1 MRPMRY
7 ALPLLA
13 LSLVAA
19 AAQAQPLALPA
30 PRVVQVT
37 GEGEMTVVPD
47 RAQLSMAIEA
57 RNVELATA
65 ERSVNE
71 ATRAALAALR
81 GLGLKDEDISTA
93 SYAVNPEYDWVD
105 NRQSFRGYLARR
117 EINLT
122 LRDLTKMGDVML
134 KLTKAGVNQIN
145 PPVLQSSKLKQ
156 IERGALAAAMD
167 DAVGQARVVAES
179 LTMKLGPVRSVNVG
193 GSALPPP
200 MPEPRVMMMKASADA
215 AGMSGN
221 EQTGFSAGVIRVE
234 SRVAAEFELLP
245 AAAP

>member
-1 MRPMRY
+1 MRRL
-7 ALPLLA
+7 LPLLA
-13 LSLVAA
+13 LSFAA
-19 AAQAQPLALPA
+19 VAQAQPPAQGPA

-37 GEGEMTVVPD
+37 GQGETTVAPD

-57 RNVELATA
+57 RNAELATA
-65 ERSVNE
+65 ERSVNDS
-71 ATRAALAALR
+71 TRAALAALK
-81 GLGLKDEDISTA
+81 GLGLKDDDISTA

-105 NRQSFRGYLARR
+105 NRQVFRGYFARR
-117 EINLT
+117 EITLT
-122 LRDLTKMGDVML
+122 LRDLAKMGDVML

-156 IERGALAAAMD
+156 VERGALAAAMD

-193 GSALPPP
+193 GSAVPPP
-200 MPEPRVMMMKASADA
+200 SPEPRVMMMKASADA

-234 SRVAAEFELLP
+234 SRVSAEFELL
-245 AAAP
+245 AAPAP

>member
-1 MRPMRY
+1 MRRL
-7 ALPLLA
+7 LPLLA
-13 LSLVAA
+13 LGFAA
-19 AAQAQPLALPA
+19 AAQAQPSPA

-37 GEGEMTVVPD
+37 GQGEATVAPD

-57 RNVELATA
+57 RNADLAIA
-65 ERSVNE
+65 ERSINDS
-71 ATRAALAALR
+71 TRAALAALK

-105 NRQSFRGYLARR
+105 NRQVFRGYFARR

-122 LRDLTKMGDVML
+122 LRDLAKMGDVMQ

-179 LTMKLGPVRSVNVG
+179 LTMKLGAVRSVNVG
-193 GSALPPP
+193 GSAVPPP
-200 MPEPRVMMMKASADA
+200 LPSPRVMMMKASADA
-215 AGMSGN
+215 PEMGGN

-234 SRVAAEFELLP
+234 SSVAAEFELLP
-245 AAAP
+245 APAP

>member
-1 MRPMRY
+1 MRRL
-7 ALPLLA
+7 LPLLA
-13 LSLVAA
+13 LGFAA
-19 AAQAQPLALPA
+19 AAQAQPSPA

-37 GEGEMTVVPD
+37 GQGEATVAPD

-57 RNVELATA
+57 RNADLAIA
-65 ERSVNE
+65 ERSINDS
-71 ATRAALAALR
+71 TRAALAALK

-105 NRQSFRGYLARR
+105 NRQVFRGYFARR
-117 EINLT
+117 EINLA
-122 LRDLTKMGDVML
+122 LRDLAKMGDVMQ

-179 LTMKLGPVRSVNVG
+179 LTMKLGAVRSVNVG
-193 GSALPPP
+193 GSAVPPP
-200 MPEPRVMMMKASADA
+200 LPSPRVMMMKASADA
-215 AGMSGN
+215 PEMGGN

-234 SRVAAEFELLP
+234 SSVAAEFELLP
-245 AAAP
+245 APAP

>member
-1 MRPMRY
+1 MRRL
-7 ALPLLA
+7 LPLLA
-13 LSLVAA
+13 LGFAA
-19 AAQAQPLALPA
+19 AAQAQPHPA

-37 GEGEMTVVPD
+37 GQGEATVAPD

-57 RNVELATA
+57 RNADLAIA
-65 ERSVNE
+65 ERSINDS
-71 ATRAALAALR
+71 TRAALAALK

-105 NRQSFRGYLARR
+105 NRQVFRGYFARR

-122 LRDLTKMGDVML
+122 LRDLAKMGDVMQ

-179 LTMKLGPVRSVNVG
+179 LTMKLGAVRSVNVG
-193 GSALPPP
+193 GSAVPPP
-200 MPEPRVMMMKASADA
+200 LPSPRVMMMKASADA
-215 AGMSGN
+215 PEMGGN

-234 SRVAAEFELLP
+234 SSVAAEFELLP
-245 AAAP
+245 APAP

>member
-1 MRPMRY
+1 MRRL
-7 ALPLLA
+7 LPLLA
-13 LSLVAA
+13 LGFAA
-19 AAQAQPLALPA
+19 AAQAQPSPA

-37 GEGEMTVVPD
+37 GQGEATVAPD

-57 RNVELATA
+57 RNADLAIA
-65 ERSVNE
+65 ERSINDS
-71 ATRAALAALR
+71 TRAALAALK

-105 NRQSFRGYLARR
+105 NRQVFRGYFARR

-122 LRDLTKMGDVML
+122 LRDLAKMGDVMQ

-179 LTMKLGPVRSVNVG
+179 LTMKLGAVRSVNVG
-193 GSALPPP
+193 GSAVPPP
-200 MPEPRVMMMKASADA
+200 LPSPRVMMMKASADA
-215 AGMSGN
+215 PETGGN

-234 SRVAAEFELLP
+234 SSVAAEFELLP
-245 AAAP
+245 APAP

>member
-1 MRPMRY
+1 MRRL
-7 ALPLLA
+7 LPLLA
-13 LSLVAA
+13 LGFAA
-19 AAQAQPLALPA
+19 AAQAQPPPA

-37 GEGEMTVVPD
+37 GQGEATVAPD

-57 RNVELATA
+57 RNADLAIA
-65 ERSVNE
+65 ERSINDS
-71 ATRAALAALR
+71 TRAALAALK

-105 NRQSFRGYLARR
+105 NRQVFRGYFARR

-122 LRDLTKMGDVML
+122 LRDLAKMGDVMQ

-179 LTMKLGPVRSVNVG
+179 LTMKLGAVRSVNVG
-193 GSALPPP
+193 GSAVPPP
-200 MPEPRVMMMKASADA
+200 LPSPRVMMMKASADA
-215 AGMSGN
+215 PEMGGN

-234 SRVAAEFELLP
+234 SSVAAEFELLP
-245 AAAP
+245 APAP